1 MVSFFCRRERH
12 LTRTNMNTTNYTA
25 TSEQIKG
32 RWIHKVL
39 VDGTQLEKRGTGGET
54 PFLSVWVRYQTPKYT
69 RCEYRRTADGGS
81 RPHPDSV
88 LVPITT
94 I

>member
-1 MVSFFCRRERH
+1 
-12 LTRTNMNTTNYTA
+12 MNTTNYTA

-54 PFLSVWVRYQTPKYT
+54 PFLSVWVHYQTPRYT